1 MTDNLQKHDEEQMQK
16 LVALANKIDVDTV
29 FDVGAYRGLVTDA
42 MRIYFPNARYFL
54 FEPQPSRS
62 VDLVR
67 KYKNDCNI
75 SVRELVLRD
84 TVGQSEFYVGKF
96 APTSSIF
103 DRNKSGTRYFD
114 SEFVMEKKIQVNSD
128 CLDHFC
134 AANNIGHIN
143 ILKLDTQGSEH
154 AILLGGSELLKN
166 QKIDI
171 IFTEFFVVPHYEDA
185 PLFDK
190 IWSLLA
196 KYEYGLYD
204 LFTGPYA
211 KNGQLRYGDA
221 IFVSNKFRQEKL

>member
-96 APTSSIF
+96 APTSSI
-103 DRNKSGTRYFD
+103 
-114 SEFVMEKKIQVNSD
+114 KIGISPFGK
-128 CLDHFC
+128 H
-134 AANNIGHIN
+134 NIMN
-143 ILKLDTQGSEH
+143 IP
-154 AILLGGSELLKN
+154 
-166 QKIDI
+166 
-171 IFTEFFVVPHYEDA
+171 FFVSFISKPSVP
-185 PLFDK
+185 K
-190 IWSLLA
+190 ICPNFISLTL
-196 KYEYGLYD
+196 
-204 LFTGPYA
+204 
-211 KNGQLRYGDA
+211 
-221 IFVSNKFRQEKL
+221 SS